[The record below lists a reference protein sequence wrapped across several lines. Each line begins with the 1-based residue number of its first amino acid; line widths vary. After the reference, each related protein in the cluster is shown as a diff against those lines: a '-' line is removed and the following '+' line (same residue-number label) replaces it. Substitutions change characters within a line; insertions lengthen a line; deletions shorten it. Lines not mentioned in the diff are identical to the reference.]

1 MQKSE
6 NVVAKAFCVHK
17 IAKSPRAGSAAPG
30 LEREWVEQVAVRS
43 LLLLLQLFEVEIELC
58 TLKNVAIDATRLA
71 GAG

>member
-17 IAKSPRAGSAAPG
+17 IAKSPRAGSATL